1 MKFFKYDSTSDQAEY
16 YELLHVLME
25 RWEYEIVE
33 FKEAKGQ
40 YSTDKIGQYFSAIS
54 NEANL
59 KHQQYGW
66 FILGV
71 SETVERHVVGTNFKQ
86 GDKVL
91 IEKFKYE
98 IGRNTTDGIT
108 FTDIIELFPEID
120 GDKKRVLMFK
130 VPAASVGMPTA
141 WKNRYFARSGE
152 SLIDLQ
158 QYKID
163 QIRSE
168 ERKDW
173 SKLIVTDSSIDC
185 LDKDAIAL
193 ARSKY
198 KEKMNRPHIA
208 EEVNTLSDM
217 EFLKKIK
224 LMVGDKVTNAALLLL
239 GKPECDNLFSVAPQ
253 VMWRLY
259 NAKNELRDYE
269 IFTIPFIGIVDKVFS
284 KVRNLVYR
292 YMPNQLSLFPTE
304 TQQYDVWLLRE
315 LINNCIAHSNYQL
328 GGRIYINEFEDSIN
342 ITNPGDFIPGTIEA
356 VLKPSYNPPF
366 HRNQLLADAMVNFH
380 MIDTAT
386 SGIKKVFRIQR
397 NKYFPMPD
405 YDFSI
410 GNQVGVTIYGKILDE
425 NYTRVLFENPDLDIS
440 VVFLIDRVQKHL
452 PISSGDAKLLRKH
465 NLIEGKMPNVFISS
479 RVAAS
484 IGKKDEY
491 VKNKA
496 FDEDSYYKWIS
507 SYLET
512 YSSATKSELVKLLK
526 DKLPEHLS
534 DEQKERRVR
543 YLIKKMSDAKIIRK
557 SGSSKRK
564 TKWVLVK

>member
-40 YSTDKIGQYFSAIS
+40 YSTDRIGQYFSAIS

>member
-1 MKFFKYDSTSDQAEY
+1 
-16 YELLHVLME
+16 
-25 RWEYEIVE
+25 
-33 FKEAKGQ
+33 
-40 YSTDKIGQYFSAIS
+40 
-54 NEANL
+54 
-59 KHQQYGW
+59 
-66 FILGV
+66 
-71 SETVERHVVGTNFKQ
+71 
-86 GDKVL
+86 
-91 IEKFKYE
+91 
-98 IGRNTTDGIT
+98 
-108 FTDIIELFPEID
+108 
-120 GDKKRVLMFK
+120 MFK

-292 YMPNQLSLFPTE
+292 YMPNQLSSFP
-304 TQQYDVWLLRE
+304 
-315 LINNCIAHSNYQL
+315 
-328 GGRIYINEFEDSIN
+328 
-342 ITNPGDFIPGTIEA
+342 
-356 VLKPSYNPPF
+356 
-366 HRNQLLADAMVNFH
+366 
-380 MIDTAT
+380 
-386 SGIKKVFRIQR
+386 
-397 NKYFPMPD
+397 
-405 YDFSI
+405 
-410 GNQVGVTIYGKILDE
+410 
-425 NYTRVLFENPDLDIS
+425 
-440 VVFLIDRVQKHL
+440 
-452 PISSGDAKLLRKH
+452 RKH
-465 NLIEGKMPNVFISS
+465 NNMMYG
-479 RVAAS
+479 
-484 IGKKDEY
+484 
-491 VKNKA
+491 
-496 FDEDSYYKWIS
+496 YY
-507 SYLET
+507 EN
-512 YSSATKSELVKLLK
+512 
-526 DKLPEHLS
+526 
-534 DEQKERRVR
+534 
-543 YLIKKMSDAKIIRK
+543 
-557 SGSSKRK
+557 
-564 TKWVLVK
+564 